1 MEVRATEEGESE
13 CRSVIERISGCVS
26 IAGHI
31 TGLRKQGRLP
41 FGLSHE
47 KT

>member
-1 MEVRATEEGESE
+1 MPLCNRADT
-13 CRSVIERISGCVS
+13 RCVS